1 MRPSPAPLFRIPN
14 SEFPFAVPPR
24 AQSPVPGLYPA
35 GTFAAPADN
44 SRTYENHR
52 RSAASA
58 RNNAGFALSAQRI
71 SSAPRWNGAL
81 FAGRENDRAVICDAA
96 QFPRSPV
103 ERKNEETA
111 YIIQRVEAVPPARE
125 DYDRG
130 AHLCERT
137 YFSAQEGENNRA
149 DRRASIPR
157 VGRKTRR
164 AGQNIM
170 RCSKL
175 LMGGIREFQNTHAEL
190 IDRRR

>member
-14 SEFPFAVPPR
+14 FPSPFPRAHYRLCRDYIRQALSPRRLTIHAHMKTTGAAPRQRGITQVLHFLRSASPPR
-24 AQSPVPGLYPA
+24 RVGTVRFLREGKMTAPSSVTQRSFPVLRWEGKTKKPH
-35 GTFAAPADN
+35 T
-44 SRTYENHR
+44 
-52 RSAASA
+52 
-58 RNNAGFALSAQRI
+58 LS
-71 SSAPRWNGAL
+71 
-81 FAGRENDRAVICDAA
+81 
-96 QFPRSPV
+96 
-103 ERKNEETA
+103 
-111 YIIQRVEAVPPARE
+111 
-125 DYDRG
+125 
-130 AHLCERT
+130 
-137 YFSAQEGENNRA
+137 SAQEGENNRA